1 MTTIKFCRL
10 GDGRTIS
17 YREQGQGPVVV
28 MLHGWGMSSSI
39 FLPLMQNL
47 SDSFRILAP
56 DLPGHGHSDP
66 GPDYDLPRS
75 AADMEE
81 WLGIIGITDFCLLG
95 WSLGGMI
102 ALELFEQLGD
112 RLKKLILISTSP
124 CFVQRDTWMSGQPA
138 TQVKVLG
145 RQVRR
150 DPEAAL
156 HDFFARQFAGED
168 LDDHEIL
175 MLKRALLDSSPLPVK
190 AAALG
195 GLDTLCRADLRC
207 RSWRTVPALVIHGG
221 CDTITPADAGRYLSR
236 HLPDARWVEL
246 DHVGHAPFVTRT
258 EQCAA
263 LFKEFLV

>member
-1 MTTIKFCRL
+1 MKFCRL

-28 MLHGWGMSSSI
+28 MLHGWGMSSSV

-56 DLPGHGHSDP
+56 DLPGHGHSEP
-66 GPDYDLPRS
+66 GSGYDLPQL

-81 WLGIIGITDFCLLG
+81 WLGIIGITDSYLLG
-95 WSLGGMI
+95 WSLGGMV
-102 ALELFEQLGD
+102 ALELLEHLGG

-124 CFVQRDTWMSGQPA
+124 CFVQRDTWKSGQPA
-138 TQVKVLG
+138 TQLKVLG
-145 RQVRR
+145 RQFSR
-150 DPEAAL
+150 DSQAAL

-175 MLKRALLDSSPLPVK
+175 NLRHALLDSSPPPTK

-195 GLDTLCRADLRC
+195 GLDTLGRSDLRRRC
-207 RSWRTVPALVIHGG
+207 WPRVPALVIHGA
-221 CDTITPADAGRYLSR
+221 CDAIIPVDAGRYLSR

-246 DHVGHAPFVTRT
+246 EHVGHAPFVTRT
-258 EQCAA
+258 GQCAA
-263 LFKEFLV
+263 LFKDFLA